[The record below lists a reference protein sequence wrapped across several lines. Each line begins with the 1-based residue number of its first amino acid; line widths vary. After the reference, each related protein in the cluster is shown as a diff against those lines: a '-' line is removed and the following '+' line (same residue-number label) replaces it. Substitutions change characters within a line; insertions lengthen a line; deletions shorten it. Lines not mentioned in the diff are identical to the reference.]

1 MAKEFSKADY
11 ILRSLQKISHKR
23 WELYIVSRIIHK
35 IDDDIEFVCQQH
47 VCRPDGYRALTDI
60 YFPQFNL
67 HLEIDEKHHSKQ
79 VAEDLERSDDI
90 VLATGHEIHRLQ
102 TYYDEGSFKDIS
114 IVAAEADDFIDKLKE
129 IKEIDVDKRKFVPW
143 DWNYAYSSCRW
154 IKQGY
159 LDVADNPVFRT
170 QAEAL
175 RCFGFKG
182 KSLQRGVWRIPDS
195 TSDIVWFPRLYKHG
209 MWHNKITKDGGHI
222 YECAE
227 NSDGKRSIAD
237 QLFDAEKKPERKT
250 IVFAKAKDSLG
261 RNLLRYVGTFKLNI
275 SRSTEDCI
283 VFDRIS
289 TREKV
294 RVFY

>member
-1 MAKEFSKADY
+1 MAKELSKADY

-35 IDDDIEFVCQQH
+35 IDDDVEFVCQQL
-47 VCRPDGYRALTDI
+47 VYRPEGYRALTDI

-67 HLEIDEKHHSKQ
+67 HLEIDEKHHTNQIS
-79 VAEDLERSDDI
+79 EDVERSDDI
-90 VLATGHEIHRLQ
+90 VLATGHEIHRIK
-102 TYYDEGSFKDIS
+102 TYGDEGMFKDIS
-114 IVAAEADDFIDKLKE
+114 IVAEETDNFIDKLNK
-129 IKEIDVDKRKFVPW
+129 IKEIGVDNGTFVPW
-143 DWNYAYSSCRW
+143 DWDFAYSSRRW
-154 IKQGY
+154 INQGY

-182 KSLQRGVWRIPDS
+182 KALQRGAWGIPDGS
-195 TSDIVWFPRLYKHG
+195 TDVVWFPRLFRHG
-209 MWHNKITKDGGHI
+209 MWHNKITKDGERI

-227 NSDGKRSIAD
+227 NLDGKKSIET
-237 QLFDAEKKPERKT
+237 QLIDAERNPERKT

-261 RNLLRYVGTFKLNI
+261 RNLLRFVGTFKLNI
-275 SRSTEDCI
+275 ARSTEDCI
-283 VFDRIS
+283 VFDRIG

-294 RVFY
+294 RFL